1 MLFFPKY
8 QVVEKVFFDVN
19 TVIYR
24 ASEENTGK
32 SVIIK
37 ILRSLYPSQEE
48 LDRLERQYQIARSI
62 DCESIVKAYSLE
74 KYQNGLALILEDF
87 GGQSLREILQL
98 RRISIE
104 EFLQIAIVLAETLE
118 ILHQI
123 PIIHKDINP
132 SNIIVNLNTG
142 QVKLTDF
149 GIASCLYIENSTSDN
164 RNILKGTIAYISPEQ
179 TGRTNRAIDYRTDF
193 YSLGVTFYEMLTERL
208 PFTSKEPL
216 ELIYCHLAE
225 EPVSPQLLNDIP
237 PILSNL
243 TLKLLAKNAED
254 RYQTAKGLK
263 IDLENCL
270 LQLRTTRKLEN
281 FPLGRYDKN
290 HQLSISKKCYGREAE
305 IATLLATIDRVTNVP
320 VGKDRSSVEMVLVSG
335 YSGMGKTFL
344 VKEIQR
350 SIVNMGG
357 YFLTG
362 KFDRPQH
369 NHPYAAFCQ
378 AFSEPIRQILTES
391 SQNIA
396 IWREKIS
403 LALGKNAQV
412 IVDLIPEVGIILG
425 DISEWQNAEGVE
437 SDLSFER
444 IFPKFVALFCQ
455 PQQPL
460 VLFLDDLQ
468 WADLASSQLYQNLRL
483 DKQLSLLIIGTYR
496 DNDIDAHRTLN
507 ETIEAIQ
514 KQGIVISQIPLKPL
528 TRENIQQL
536 FLDTIEQKEKT
547 EKTNI
552 VTELIFHK
560 TQGNPFFI
568 YQLITT
574 IYAEKILFY
583 NLAGNE
589 WCWDLEQIKAI
600 GITDDSIVESIVKNI
615 IKLPIETQNLLKL
628 AACLDDRFTLELIAT
643 ISESSDRDTA
653 INLEKAIAIGSILPC
668 NDRDKFDAIAHQEII
683 EKKDITL
690 LSSNPKNT
698 VTYKFLDDRLQRAA
712 YSLIPEKE
720 KTATHIKIGR
730 LLLQYFTPER
740 QIEHIFLIV
749 NHLNL
754 GNNLLTISAEKNELA
769 RLNLIAARKV
779 KAATDYITTRKYLYL
794 AIAML
799 NTDSWES
806 DYHLTV
812 TIYLEAAEAEFLNS
826 NYTQLHDR
834 LGGLILEKAKTTL
847 DRVKLYEL
855 KIQSYIA
862 ENKMQLAIE
871 IGLEVLEMLEV
882 DLEKEPPTITSSV
895 EELIHLPEMT
905 DPLQLATLRILNSLS
920 NVAFVCDYSL
930 LLKVVFAMVNLC
942 VRHGNSALASYT
954 YVYYGVLSCDI
965 AGDVDT
971 GYRFGQ
977 LGVSLLDQYPTSK
990 VKARVICIFNSCI
1003 RHWKQPLS
1011 KTIDPLKESIQL
1023 SIESGD
1029 FDMTGHAIV
1038 NSCSNLFFLGEPL
1051 ESIERKVSEYI
1062 PLLKKFK
1069 LQYFLYYAQILQQL
1083 SLNLLGRSKN
1093 RLVLIGESFNET
1105 EMLSILEALNNETSL
1120 VYAYLA
1126 KGILAYLFKKPELAL
1141 AHLQEVQKYK
1151 QETGTMVVSQYNFY
1165 YSLALLA
1172 QYPNVPS
1179 QERSEFLDRV
1189 ELNQKELQNWTYQ
1202 SPANFQHDYELIEAE
1217 IARVSGNFDRAVE
1230 FYDRA
1235 IQTAK
1240 KAGYQQKEAIA
1251 NELAGE
1257 FYLSHRQDKIA
1268 RNYLKD
1274 AYCCYQNWGAIAK
1287 VRHLEEKYSHFLSDL
1302 EDRENIVKK
1311 SPFITDSAKSLNT
1324 SALDLAAVIRASQVI
1339 SEEII
1344 LDRLLE
1350 KLLKILLENSGA
1362 QKGFLLLA
1370 KNDHLEIVV
1379 AASSR
1384 EKRVTKVRAI
1394 PAEKTKLL
1402 PHSTIDYV
1410 SRTNQCVVLP
1420 NPSYQSLFVS
1430 DPYYQTNQPKSVLCA
1445 PLVKQNK
1452 LIGIVYL
1459 ENNLTYDAFT
1469 SDRIEIATLLCTQ
1482 AAISLENAKLY
1493 QDLQQSRAIERAAR
1507 QMGKALEKEKEL
1519 NELKSRF
1526 ISTTSHE
1533 FRTPLATIM
1542 GSTELLQRYGQKWD
1556 EEKKHTHYGRIS
1568 TAVRRM
1574 GNLLEDVLLLGKT
1587 DAGKM
1592 EFKPLPLNL
1601 IQFCQILVQEIIL
1614 GSDNN
1619 KYEIVFCSD
1628 SESFEATLD
1637 EKLLGHILSNLLT
1650 NAVKYSPN
1658 GGKIHFYLTGNQ
1670 KEVIF
1675 KIQDR
1680 GIGIPVEDREHLF
1693 EFFHRSQNVGQIPG
1707 TGLGLAIVKKLVDL
1721 HGGTIAF
1728 DSEIN
1733 LGSTFTVTIP
1743 INSYNNEDSQL
1754 KPKP

>member
-1 MLFFPKY
+1 MLFLPRY
-8 QVVEKVFFDVN
+8 RIVEKLFLDVN
-19 TVIYR
+19 TVVYR

-37 ILRSLYPSQEE
+37 ILRSLHPSQEE
-48 LDRLERQYQIARSI
+48 IDRLTQQYQIARSI
-62 DCESIVKAYSLE
+62 DCDSIVQAYSLE
-74 KYQNGLALILEDF
+74 TYQNGLALILEDF
-87 GGQSLREILQL
+87 GGRSLREVLQL
-98 RRISIE
+98 RKMSIE

-123 PIIHKDINP
+123 PIVHKDINP
-132 SNIIVNLNTG
+132 SNIIVNLDTG

-193 YSLGVTFYEMLTERL
+193 YSLGVTFYEMLTGRL
-208 PFTSKEPL
+208 PFINKEPL

-225 EPVSPQLLNDIP
+225 EPISPQLLNDTPSI
-237 PILSNL
+237 IADL

-263 IDLENCL
+263 IDLEDCL
-270 LQLRTTRKLEN
+270 LQLRTTGKLEN
-281 FPLGRYDKN
+281 FPLGRYDKS
-290 HQLSISKKCYGREAE
+290 HQLSISQKCYGREAE
-305 IATLLATIDRVTNVP
+305 ISTLLAAINRVTNAP
-320 VGKDRSSVEMVLVSG
+320 VEKDRSSVEMVLVSG

-344 VKEIQR
+344 VEEIQR
-350 SIVNMGG
+350 SITHMGG

-362 KFDRPQH
+362 KFYRSQPNNSH
-369 NHPYAAFCQ
+369 AVFCQ
-378 AFSEPIRQILTES
+378 VFSEPIRKILAES
-391 SQNIA
+391 SQKIA
-396 IWREKIS
+396 IWREKIA
-403 LALGKNAQV
+403 LALGENAKV
-412 IVDLIPEVGIILG
+412 IVDLIPEVGMILG
-425 DISEWQNAEGVE
+425 NVPELQSAEGVE
-437 SDLSFER
+437 SDVSFDR
-444 IFPKFVALFCQ
+444 VFPKFVALFCQ
-455 PQQPL
+455 QPL
-460 VLFLDDLQ
+460 VLFLEDLQ
-468 WADLASSQLYQNLRL
+468 WADSAFFQLYQNLTF
-483 DKQLSLLIIGTYR
+483 DKQLSLVIIGAYR
-496 DNDIDAHRTLN
+496 DNDIDADRTLN
-507 ETIEAIQ
+507 ETIESIN
-514 KQGIVISQIPLKPL
+514 KQEIGITQIPLKPL
-528 TRENIQQL
+528 TIENVRQFL
-536 FLDTIEQKEKT
+536 LDTLEQKEPT
-547 EKTNI
+547 EKTDRL
-552 VTELIFHK
+552 TELVFYK

-568 YQLITT
+568 RQLLTT
-574 IYAEKILFY
+574 LHDEKLLVYKI
-583 NLAGNE
+583 ARNE
-589 WCWDLEQIKAI
+589 WCWDLEQIKTI
-600 GITDDSIVESIVKNI
+600 GITDDGIVESIAKNI
-615 IKLPIETQNLLKL
+615 IKLPEETQTLLKL
-628 AACLDDRFTLELIAT
+628 AACLGDRFTLELLAT
-643 ISESSDRDTA
+643 VSESSERDTA
-653 INLEKAIAIGSILPC
+653 NHLEKAISIGSILPS
-668 NDRDKFDAIAHQEII
+668 NDRNKVDFLAHQEIV
-683 EKKDITL
+683 EKKDGIL
-690 LSSNPKNT
+690 LSNNVENT
-698 VTYKFLDDRLQRAA
+698 LTYKFLDDRLQRVA

-720 KTATHIKIGR
+720 KTITHLKIGR
-730 LLLQYFTPER
+730 LLLLHFTPEL
-740 QIEHIFLIV
+740 QTKHIFLIV
-749 NHLNL
+749 NQLNF
-754 GNNLLTISAEKNELA
+754 GNNLLTSYTEKNELA
-769 RLNLIAARKV
+769 RLNLSAARKA
-779 KAATDYITTRKYLYL
+779 KAATDYIATRKYLYL

-799 NTDSWES
+799 NADSWES

-812 TIYLEAAEAEFLNS
+812 TIYLEAAESEFLNS
-826 NYTQLHDR
+826 NCTQLHDR
-834 LGGLILEKAKTTL
+834 LGILILKKAKTTL

-862 ENKMQLAIE
+862 QNKMQLAIN
-871 IGLEVLEMLEV
+871 IGLEVLEILEV
-882 DLEKEPPTITSSV
+882 DLGAEAPTITNI
-895 EELIHLPEMT
+895 EELIDLPEMT
-905 DPLQLATLRILNSLS
+905 DLLQLATLRILNNLS
-920 NVAFVCDYSL
+920 NVAFVSDYSL
-930 LLKVVFAMVNLC
+930 LLKVVFTMVNLC
-942 VRHGNSALASYT
+942 VRHGNSAFASYT
-954 YVYYGVLSCDI
+954 YVYYGVLLCDI
-965 AGDVDT
+965 VGDIDT

-977 LGVSLLDQYPTSK
+977 LGVSLLDRYPNSE
-990 VKARVICIFNSCI
+990 VKARVICVFNGCI
-1003 RHWKQPLS
+1003 RHWKEPLL

-1023 SIESGD
+1023 SIESRD
-1029 FDMTGHAIV
+1029 FDTIGHAIT
-1038 NSCSNLFFLGEPL
+1038 NSCSNLFFLGESL
-1051 ESIERKVSEYI
+1051 ESIEQKVSEYI
-1062 PLLKKFK
+1062 PLLQKFK
-1069 LQYFLYYAQILQQL
+1069 LQYFLYYAQIVQQL

-1105 EMLSILEALNNETSL
+1105 EMLSILEALNNGTSL

-1126 KGILAYLFKKPELAL
+1126 KGILAYLFKEPELAL

-1172 QYPNVPS
+1172 QYPNVPP

-1217 IARVSGNFDRAVE
+1217 TAKVSGNFDRAVE
-1230 FYDRA
+1230 LYDRA
-1235 IQTAK
+1235 IQAAK

-1268 RNYLKD
+1268 RNYITD
-1274 AYCCYQNWGAIAK
+1274 AYYCYQNWGAIAK
-1287 VRHLEEKYSHFLSDL
+1287 VRHLEEKYPHFLSNL
-1302 EDRENIVKK
+1302 EDRKKIVKE
-1311 SPFITDSAKSLNT
+1311 SPFISDSAKSLNT
-1324 SALDLAAVIRASQVI
+1324 SALDLAAVIRASQII

-1370 KNDHLEIVV
+1370 KDDRLEVVV
-1379 AASSR
+1379 AASAR
-1384 EKRVTKVRAI
+1384 GQRVTKVRAI

-1410 SRTNQCVVLP
+1410 SRTKQCIVLP
-1420 NPSYQSLFVS
+1420 NPSNQSLFVS

-1459 ENNLTYDAFT
+1459 ENNLTIDAFT
-1469 SDRIEIATLLCTQ
+1469 PDRVEIATLLCTQ

-1493 QDLQQSRAIERAAR
+1493 QDLQQSKAIERAAR
-1507 QMGKALEKEKEL
+1507 QMSKALEKEKEL

-1526 ISTTSHE
+1526 ISITSHE

-1556 EEKKHTHYGRIS
+1556 EEKKHSHYGRIS

-1574 GNLLEDVLLLGKT
+1574 GDLLEDVLLLGKT

-1592 EFKPLPLNL
+1592 EFQPLPLNL
-1601 IQFCQILVQEIIL
+1601 ILFCQTLVQEIIL
-1614 GSDNN
+1614 GIDNN
-1619 KYEIVFCSD
+1619 RYEIVFCSN
-1628 SESFEATLD
+1628 SESLEANLD
-1637 EKLLGHILSNLLT
+1637 EKLLGRILSNLLT

-1658 GGKIHFYLTGNQ
+1658 GGQIHFYLTCNQ

-1680 GIGIPVEDREHLF
+1680 GIGIPVEDKEHLF

-1721 HGGTIAF
+1721 HGGTIIV

-1743 INSYNNEDSQL
+1743 IDSTTMGT
-1754 KPKP
+1754 PS